1 MNVVK
6 KIYCRAFQ
14 ICFRA
19 AIPLLPYTEPK
30 ILEGMDKIPKVLEK
44 FDYHKV
50 LIVTDKGITKVG
62 LGKQLTDILDKED
75 ISYEYFDETVANPTI
90 ANVEAARA
98 LYLEG
103 KCEAIVALGGGSS
116 MDCAKAAG
124 ARVVKP
130 NQPISK
136 MKGILKVHKKIPLLL
151 AIPTTAG
158 TGSETTLAAVI
169 TDEEN
174 HYKYPIN
181 DFPLIQKYAVL
192 DYKVT
197 TSLPKHLTATTG
209 MDALTHAV
217 EAYIGRS
224 TTRYTRKKAIR
235 AVKLIGR
242 NLKKVY
248 DNGEDAK
255 ARMNMLKAAYCAG
268 VAFTQSYV
276 GYVHGVAHSL
286 GGQYGVPHGLANA
299 VILPYVLEMYG
310 ESCYK
315 KLAKLA
321 VKANVIEEKSTT
333 EETAKAF
340 IRWIKD
346 MNQSMDIPDYIEE
359 INEEDIPAMAKHADK
374 ESNPLY
380 PVPKLMNAKEL
391 EEVYRKVK
399 KHDVQ
404 DGN

>member
-14 ICFRA
+14 ICFRV

-181 DFPLIQKYAVL
+181 DFPLIPKYAVL

-404 DGN
+404 DEN

>member
-6 KIYCRAFQ
+6 KIYCRTFQ

-181 DFPLIQKYAVL
+181 DFPLIPKYAVL

-404 DGN
+404 DEN

>member
-1 MNVVK
+1 MNIVK
-6 KIYCRAFQ
+6 KTYCRIFQ

-19 AIPLLPYTEPK
+19 ALPLLPYTEPK

-44 FDYHKV
+44 FNFNKV
-50 LIVTDKGITKVG
+50 LVVTDKGITEVG
-62 LGKQLTDILDKED
+62 LGKRLTDILDKAE
-75 ISYEYFDETVANPTI
+75 ISYEYYDNTVANPTVS
-90 ANVEAARA
+90 NVEEAKDM
-98 LYLEG
+98 YIEG
-103 KCEAIVALGGGSS
+103 GCQAIIALGGGSS

-124 ARVVKP
+124 ARVAKP
-130 NQPISK
+130 NQPVSK
-136 MKGILKVHKKIPLLL
+136 MKGILKIHKKIPLLL

-169 TDEEN
+169 TDEET
-174 HYKYPIN
+174 HHKYPIN
-181 DFPLIQKYAVL
+181 DFPLIPKYSVL

-197 TSLPKHLTATTG
+197 TSLPQHLTATTG
-209 MDALTHAV
+209 MDALTHAI

-224 TTRYTRKKAIR
+224 TTRYTRKKAVR
-235 AVKLIGR
+235 AIKLIGK
-242 NLKKVY
+242 NLKKAY
-248 DNGEDAK
+248 DDGNDAK
-255 ARMNMLKAAYCAG
+255 ARMNMLKASYCAG

-310 ESCYK
+310 EACYK

-321 VKANVIEEKSTT
+321 VKANIIEDKQNE

-340 IRWIKD
+340 IQWIKD
-346 MNQSMDIPDYIEE
+346 MNQSMNIPDYIEG
-359 INEEDIPAMAKHADK
+359 IEERDIPKMAKHADR

-391 EEVYRKVK
+391 EEVYHRVK
-399 KHDVQ
+399 KR
-404 DGN
+404 

>member
-1 MNVVK
+1 M
-6 KIYCRAFQ
+6 
-14 ICFRA
+14 
-19 AIPLLPYTEPK
+19 LPYTEPK

>member
-14 ICFRA
+14 ICFRV

-181 DFPLIQKYAVL
+181 DFPLIPKYAVL